1 MCRRSAQAWTADA
14 SHSACQAQGSSRSS
28 SWTLI
33 RPETVRQ
40 YQMKPLE
47 IGTDKD
53 HVHFLVRS
61 VPTHGLT
68 RLVTI
73 IESLAAREIFR
84 RCPDVRRRLWGG
96 EFCTDGYF
104 ASIILTG

>member
-1 MCRRSAQAWTADA
+1 MCRRGAQARTAAA
-14 SHSACQAQGSSRSS
+14 SRSACQAQGGSRSS
-28 SWTLI
+28 SWALI
-33 RPETVRQ
+33 RPETMRR
-40 YQMKPLE
+40 YQMKPSG

-53 HVHFLVRS
+53 HVCFLVRS

-73 IESLAAREIFR
+73 IESLTAREIFR
-84 RCPDVRRRLWGG
+84 RCPDVRRRPWGG

-104 ASIILTG
+104 ASSTSTG